1 MNSKKQTR
9 ILQEVDLGSD
19 HASKMEL
26 SVQKFNRFNNNNII
40 ITQVLQTYQQLLQMM
55 KHYKLKK
62 QTPVLAL
69 KKGNSNRTPAQE
81 KKKKIVLTGDSI
93 VNGISEKGLSVNQE
107 VKTVNFSGGT
117 SGKILEKPDDII
129 KEKPDDLIV
138 HVGTNDI
145 TNNVNVKK
153 SSIKFL
159 KNHHRLLSRFHLS
172 LTAMT
177 RRTSRKP

>member
-26 SVQKFNRFNNNNII
+26 SVQKFNRFNNTNII

-69 KKGNSNRTPAQE
+69 KKGNSNRNPAQE
-81 KKKKIVLTGDSI
+81 KKKIVLTGNSI

>member
-81 KKKKIVLTGDSI
+81 KKKVVLTGNSI

-117 SGKILEKPDDII
+117 SGKILEKLDDII

>member
-26 SVQKFNRFNNNNII
+26 SVQKFNRFNNTNII

-81 KKKKIVLTGDSI
+81 KKKIVLTGNSI

-117 SGKILEKPDDII
+117 SGKILEKTDDII

>member
-26 SVQKFNRFNNNNII
+26 SVQKFNRFNNTNII

-81 KKKKIVLTGDSI
+81 KKKVVLTGNSI

>member
-26 SVQKFNRFNNNNII
+26 SVQKFNRFNNTNII

-81 KKKKIVLTGDSI
+81 KKKVVLTGNSI

-177 RRTSRKP
+177 RQTSRKP

>member
-26 SVQKFNRFNNNNII
+26 SVQKFNRFNNTNII

-81 KKKKIVLTGDSI
+81 KKKVVLTGNSI

-107 VKTVNFSGGT
+107 VKTVNFSDGT

>member
-26 SVQKFNRFNNNNII
+26 SVQKFNRFNNTNII

-81 KKKKIVLTGDSI
+81 KKKIVLTGNSI

>member
-26 SVQKFNRFNNNNII
+26 SVQKFNRFNNTNII

-81 KKKKIVLTGDSI
+81 KKKIVLTGNSI

-117 SGKILEKPDDII
+117 SGKILDKPDDII

>member
-26 SVQKFNRFNNNNII
+26 SVQKFNRFNNTNII

-81 KKKKIVLTGDSI
+81 KKRVVLTGNSI

>member
-81 KKKKIVLTGDSI
+81 KKKIVLTGDSI

-117 SGKILEKPDDII
+117 SGKILDKPDDII

>member
-26 SVQKFNRFNNNNII
+26 SVQKFNRFNNTNII

-62 QTPVLAL
+62 QTPVLGL

-81 KKKKIVLTGDSI
+81 KKKIVLTGNSI

-117 SGKILEKPDDII
+117 SGKLLEKPDDII

>member
-26 SVQKFNRFNNNNII
+26 SVQKFNRFNNTNII

-81 KKKKIVLTGDSI
+81 KKKVVLTGNSI

-117 SGKILEKPDDII
+117 SGKLLEKPDDII

>member
-26 SVQKFNRFNNNNII
+26 SVQKFNRFNNTNII

-81 KKKKIVLTGDSI
+81 KKKVVLTGNSV

>member
-81 KKKKIVLTGDSI
+81 KKKVVLTGNSI